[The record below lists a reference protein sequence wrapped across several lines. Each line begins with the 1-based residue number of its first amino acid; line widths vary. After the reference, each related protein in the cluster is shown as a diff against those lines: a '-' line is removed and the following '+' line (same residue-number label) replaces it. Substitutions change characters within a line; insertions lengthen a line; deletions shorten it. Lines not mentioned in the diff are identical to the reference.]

1 MKVGVVQQT
10 QGDTAVAVQAMRQ
23 LKTSAPGTRKLNS
36 TSSATL
42 VVVGTLHR
50 WSIGLKSDMLGR
62 LEVCSVWS
70 LGWALTQLGA
80 GNALYCIA
88 QRFVELTQSF
98 EPETADSNEAVKKL
112 LTNLT
117 PSAADVI
124 EADYN
129 EYLHRGSWRGFTT
142 GCNCEQE

>member
-1 MKVGVVQQT
+1 MPDLRPMDHLCRVPTTTKAAELVEFNFHV
-10 QGDTAVAVQAMRQ
+10 
-23 LKTSAPGTRKLNS
+23 PGLVELRKS
-36 TSSATL
+36 
-42 VVVGTLHR
+42 GT
-50 WSIGLKSDMLGR
+50 LGR
-62 LEVCSVWS
+62 LEVCPVLW
-70 LGWALTQLGA
+70 LGRALTQLGA

>member
-1 MKVGVVQQT
+1 MITRGSAHKKVIERGVVQAEGLREITHYRPMIFSPVQISK
-10 QGDTAVAVQAMRQ
+10 QGSFLA
-23 LKTSAPGTRKLNS
+23 LE
-36 TSSATL
+36 
-42 VVVGTLHR
+42 
-50 WSIGLKSDMLGR
+50 MLGR
-62 LEVCSVWS
+62 LEVCSVLS